1 MKRLI
6 LDTTFLL
13 NLIRNTSA
21 IQNAI
26 ATHGINDPNNLI
38 LLSVVSVAEIRV
50 LAKRNN
56 WGEQKN
62 AMMEQFIANTMVISI
77 NYMDTALM
85 NHYVEIDIFSL
96 NEGRKMAKNDLWIA
110 ATAASAQAT
119 LLTFDKDF
127 EHLDQ
132 QIGMLIFSID

>member
-1 MKRLI
+1 MKRMI

-13 NLIRNTSA
+13 NLIRQTPA

-26 ATHGINDPNNLI
+26 SEHGINDPNNFI
-38 LLSVVSVAEIRV
+38 LLSVVRVAEIRA

-56 WGEQKN
+56 WGEAKM
-62 AMMEQFIANTMVISI
+62 AMMEQFIASTTVISI
-77 NYMDTALM
+77 NFMDTDLLD
-85 NHYVEIDIFSL
+85 HYVEIDAFSQAQ
-96 NEGRKMAKNDLWIA
+96 GRKMAKNDLWIA

-132 QIGMLIFSID
+132 WIQLLIFPSN

>member
-13 NLIRNTSA
+13 NLIRQTPA

-26 ATHGINDPNNLI
+26 SANGINDPNNFI
-38 LLSVVSVAEIRV
+38 LLSVVSVAEIRA

-56 WGEQKN
+56 WGEAKMAN
-62 AMMEQFIANTMVISI
+62 MEQFIVSTTVISI
-77 NYMDTALM
+77 NFMDTDLLD
-85 NHYVEIDIFSL
+85 HYVEIDTFSQAQ
-96 NEGRKMAKNDLWIA
+96 GRKMAKNDLWIA
-110 ATAASAQAT
+110 ATAASAHAT

-132 QIGMLIFSID
+132 RIQLLTFPSI

>member
-13 NLIRNTSA
+13 NLIRQTPA

-26 ATHGINDPNNLI
+26 SANGINDPNNFI
-38 LLSVVSVAEIRV
+38 LLSVVSVAEIRA

-56 WGEQKN
+56 WGEAKMAN
-62 AMMEQFIANTMVISI
+62 MEQFIASTMVISI
-77 NYMDTALM
+77 NFMDTDLLD
-85 NHYVEIDIFSL
+85 HYVEIDTFSQAQ
-96 NEGRKMAKNDLWIA
+96 GRKMAKNDLWIA

-132 QIGMLIFSID
+132 RI